1 MLGTPVVPAAAVLLC
16 WGWCCV
22 GIRLVLALV
31 LALALVFM
39 ASTKR
44 EAEGGGK
51 EPDDV

>member
-1 MLGTPVVPAAAVLLC
+1 MLGTPVVPATAVLLC

-22 GIRLVLALV
+22 GVRLALALV
-31 LALALVFM
+31 LALVFV

>member
-1 MLGTPVVPAAAVLLC
+1 MSLPLLC

-22 GIRLVLALV
+22 GVRLALV
-31 LALALVFM
+31 LALVFV

>member
-1 MLGTPVVPAAAVLLC
+1 MV
-16 WGWCCV
+16 
-22 GIRLVLALV
+22 LV
-31 LALALVFM
+31 LALALVFV

>member
-1 MLGTPVVPAAAVLLC
+1 MSLPLLC
-16 WGWCCV
+16 CGWCCV
-22 GIRLVLALV
+22 GIRLALVLVLALV
-31 LALALVFM
+31 FV